1 MLYNVHVSFTGRL
14 HTMNKTTKILLIL
27 LCIICFG
34 VFCFSGYK
42 LFSTLNEYKVAQKS
56 YDKMSEEFVSTEPTA
71 QPASGSAVTN
81 VDETENDEGKEVS
94 PITVD
99 FESLLAQN
107 SDVCG
112 WLYSKDTVINY
123 PVAQGSDNNEYLHH
137 LLDGTYN
144 SSGTLFVDCE
154 CGPDFSG
161 TNTVVYGHNMKDGS
175 MFNSLT
181 NYKNQSYYDEH
192 PVMYLNT
199 PKQNYKIEIFTA
211 YICNYDAD
219 TYTRD
224 FYSAEDYAAWVA
236 KMKSQSDFT
245 SDVEVTANDRVI
257 TLSTCTYEYD
267 NARFVVQG
275 KLIALDA

>member
-1 MLYNVHVSFTGRL
+1 
-14 HTMNKTTKILLIL
+14 MNKTLRILLIV
-27 LCIICFG
+27 LCVVCLG

-42 LFSTLNEYKVAQKS
+42 LFSTLNEYKVAQRT
-56 YDKMSEEFVSTEPTA
+56 YNELSEQFVSTEA
-71 QPASGSAVTN
+71 PAATDTPVTEAEP
-81 VDETENDEGKEVS
+81 VEDKETS

-99 FESLLAQN
+99 FEKLFAQN
-107 SDVCG
+107 EDVCG
-112 WLYSKDTVINY
+112 WLYSEGTVINY

-154 CGPDFSG
+154 CGPEFSG
-161 TNTVVYGHNMKDGS
+161 TNTVIYGHNMKDGS
-175 MFNSLT
+175 MFNSLL
-181 NYKNQSYYDEH
+181 NYKEQTYYEEH
-192 PVMYLNT
+192 PVIYLNT
-199 PKQNYKIEIFTA
+199 PKQNYKIEVFSA
-211 YICNYDAD
+211 YICNYDSD

-236 KMKSQSDFT
+236 KMQGQSDFS

-275 KLIALDA
+275 KLVALDA

>member
-1 MLYNVHVSFTGRL
+1 
-14 HTMNKTTKILLIL
+14 MNKTVRILLIV
-27 LCIICFG
+27 LCVVCLG

-42 LFSTLNEYKVAQKS
+42 LFSTLNEYKTAQRS
-56 YDKMSEEFVSTEPTA
+56 YSKMSEEVVTTEA
-71 QPASGSAVTN
+71 PAATDAPVT
-81 VDETENDEGKEVS
+81 ESEEIENKDVS

-99 FESLLAQN
+99 FEKLLAQN
-107 SDVCG
+107 EDVCG

-154 CGPDFSG
+154 CGPEFSG
-161 TNTVVYGHNMKDGS
+161 TNTVIYGHNMKDGS
-175 MFNSLT
+175 MFNSLL
-181 NYKNQSYYDEH
+181 NYKDQSYYEAH

-199 PKQNYKIEIFTA
+199 PKGDYKIEIFSA
-211 YICNYDAD
+211 YICNYDSD

-236 KMKSQSDFT
+236 KMQGQSDFN

-267 NARFVVQG
+267 NARVVVQG
-275 KLIALDA
+275 KLIALEA

>member
-1 MLYNVHVSFTGRL
+1 
-14 HTMNKTTKILLIL
+14 MNKTLRILLIA
-27 LCIICFG
+27 LCVVCLG

-42 LFSTLNEYKVAQKS
+42 LFSTLNEYKVAQRT
-56 YDKMSEEFVSTEPTA
+56 YNELSEQFVSTEV
-71 QPASGSAVTN
+71 PAATDAPVT
-81 VDETENDEGKEVS
+81 ETEPVEDKETS

-99 FESLLAQN
+99 FEKLIAQN
-107 SDVCG
+107 EDVCG
-112 WLYSKDTVINY
+112 WLYSEGTVINY

-154 CGPDFSG
+154 CGPEFSG
-161 TNTVVYGHNMKDGS
+161 TNTVIYGHNMKDGS
-175 MFNSLT
+175 MFNSLL
-181 NYKNQSYYDEH
+181 NYKEQSYYEEH
-192 PVMYLNT
+192 PVIYLNT
-199 PKQNYKIEIFTA
+199 PKQNYKIEVFSA
-211 YICNYDAD
+211 YICNYDSD

-236 KMKSQSDFT
+236 KMQGQSDFS

-275 KLIALDA
+275 KLVALDA

>member
-1 MLYNVHVSFTGRL
+1 
-14 HTMNKTTKILLIL
+14 MNKTVKILLVV
-27 LCIICFG
+27 LCVVCLC

-42 LFSTLNEYKVAQKS
+42 LFSTLNEYRVAQRS
-56 YDKMSEEFVSTEPTA
+56 YDKLSEQFVSTDAPTA
-71 QPASGSAVTN
+71 SLAPVTETDGAQE
-81 VDETENDEGKEVS
+81 DEDKEIS
-94 PITVD
+94 PIKVD
-99 FESLLAQN
+99 FDQLLAQN

-123 PVAQGSDNNEYLHH
+123 PIAQGSDNNEYLHH
-137 LLDGTYN
+137 LLDGSYN

-154 CGPDFSG
+154 CGPEFSG

-181 NYKNQSYYDEH
+181 NYKDQSYYDEH

-199 PKQNYKIEIFTA
+199 PKQNYKIEIFSA
-211 YICNYDAD
+211 YICNYDSD

-224 FYSAEDYAAWVA
+224 FYSAEDYSAWLT

-275 KLIALDA
+275 KLVALEG

>member
-1 MLYNVHVSFTGRL
+1 
-14 HTMNKTTKILLIL
+14 MNKTVKILLIV
-27 LCIICFG
+27 LCVVCVG

-42 LFSTLNEYKVAQKS
+42 LFSTLNEYRVAQRS
-56 YDKMSEEFVSTEPTA
+56 YDKMSEQFVSTDAPTA
-71 QPASGSAVTN
+71 SLAPVTEADSAQE
-81 VDETENDEGKEVS
+81 DKEVS
-94 PITVD
+94 PIKVD
-99 FESLLAQN
+99 FDQLLAQN

-137 LLDGTYN
+137 LLDGSYN

-154 CGPDFSG
+154 CGPEFSG

-181 NYKNQSYYDEH
+181 NYKEQSYYDEH

-199 PKQNYKIEIFTA
+199 PKQNYKIEIFSA
-211 YICNYDAD
+211 YICNYDSD

-224 FYSAEDYAAWVA
+224 FYSAEDYAAWLT
-236 KMKSQSDFT
+236 KMQNQSDFT
-245 SDVEVTANDRVI
+245 SDVEVTENDRVI

-275 KLIALDA
+275 KLVALDG